1 MFGIADNKEFLKAI
15 GIDNVSEDVKQ
26 TLIAGMENL
35 AQQKLV
41 AKISERITDEQA
53 EEFSRLTDDK
63 QVADWLKT
71 NVPDFES
78 IVTEVMDDMK
88 NDILKHKM
96 EVVGQ

>member
-15 GIDNVSEDVKQ
+15 GIDNASEDVKQ

>member
-15 GIDNVSEDVKQ
+15 GIDNASEDVKQ

-53 EEFSRLTDDK
+53 EEFGRLTDDK

>member
-15 GIDNVSEDVKQ
+15 GIDNAPEDVKQ

>member
-15 GIDNVSEDVKQ
+15 GIDNASEDVKQ

-71 NVPDFES
+71 NVPNFES
-78 IVTEVMDDMK
+78 MVTEVMDDMK